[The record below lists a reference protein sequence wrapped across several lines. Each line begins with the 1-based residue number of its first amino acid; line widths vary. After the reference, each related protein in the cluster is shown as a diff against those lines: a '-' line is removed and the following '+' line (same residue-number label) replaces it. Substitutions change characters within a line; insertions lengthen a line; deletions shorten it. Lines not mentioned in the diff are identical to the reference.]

1 MALGTSMRRPS
12 VFPVSGRFKSAGFTL
27 VELLVVITILGL
39 LAGISSG
46 AYQKAI
52 SKASMASEINAGK
65 NLIQAYQVAATEN
78 GGKLLS
84 AYDASAK
91 DVKNANG
98 QPIAMSVVRARYPF
112 RLAPYFNY
120 QMTGVILVN
129 RNESQIAK
137 IMGTSGSMYD
147 YGLSVFPAM
156 GINRYLVGGYLGS
169 GGTVQYAS
177 ECIQSQGQTDKA
189 VIVFISAGD
198 PEVDGFEYVVSPQ
211 GPAGQWSSAKW
222 KKDSDP
228 GEYGHVAARYNGK
241 AVCAFLDGSVR
252 ILSIDELRDM
262 RLWSRNAALENNPN
276 YQPK

>member
-1 MALGTSMRRPS
+1 MRFGVSLGKRRLQ
-12 VFPVSGRFKSAGFTL
+12 SAGFTL
-27 VELLVVITILGL
+27 VELLVVIAILGL

-46 AYQKAI
+46 AYQKAM

-65 NLIQAYQVAATEN
+65 NLIQAYQLATTEN
-78 GGKLLS
+78 GGRFLL

-120 QMTGVILVN
+120 QMGGVILVN
-129 RNESQIAK
+129 RNESQIIK
-137 IMGTSGSMYD
+137 IMGPSGNMYD

-156 GINRYLVGGYLGS
+156 GINRYLVGGYMGS
-169 GGTVQYAS
+169 GGTVQFAS
-177 ECIQSQGQTDKA
+177 ECIQSQGQAEKS
-189 VIVFISAGD
+189 VIVFASAGETD
-198 PEVDGFEYVVSPQ
+198 VDGFEYVISPQ
-211 GPAGQWSSAKW
+211 GPAGQWSGAKW
-222 KKDSDP
+222 GKDSSP
-228 GEYGHVAARYNGK
+228 GDYGHVAARYDGR

-252 ILSIDELRDM
+252 VLSIDELRDM

>member
-1 MALGTSMRRPS
+1 MRFGVSLGKRRLQ
-12 VFPVSGRFKSAGFTL
+12 SAGFTL
-27 VELLVVITILGL
+27 VELLVVIAILGL

-46 AYQKAI
+46 AYQKAM

-65 NLIQAYQVAATEN
+65 NLIQAYQLATTEN
-78 GGKLLS
+78 GGRFLP

-120 QMTGVILVN
+120 QMGGVILVN
-129 RNESQIAK
+129 RNESQIIK
-137 IMGTSGSMYD
+137 IMGPSGNMYD

-156 GINRYLVGGYLGS
+156 GINRYLVGGYMGS

-177 ECIQSQGQTDKA
+177 ECIQSQGQAEKS
-189 VIVFISAGD
+189 VIVFASAGETD
-198 PEVDGFEYVVSPQ
+198 VDGFEYVVSPQ
-211 GPAGQWSSAKW
+211 GPAGQWSGAKW

-228 GEYGHVAARYNGK
+228 GEYGHVSARYDGK
-241 AVCAFLDGSVR
+241 AVCAFLDGSVKV
-252 ILSIDELRDM
+252 LSIDELRDM

>member
-1 MALGTSMRRPS
+1 MALSKSMKTCRTLRTERRFES
-12 VFPVSGRFKSAGFTL
+12 EGFTL

-46 AYQKAI
+46 AYQKAMT
-52 SKASMASEINAGK
+52 KASMASEINAGK
-65 NLIQAYQVAATEN
+65 NLIQAYQLATTEN
-78 GGKLLS
+78 DGRLLP

-120 QMTGVILVN
+120 QMSGVILVN
-129 RNESQIAK
+129 RNESQIIK
-137 IMGTSGSMYD
+137 IMGPSEAWYD

-177 ECIQSQGQTDKA
+177 ECIQSQGQADKS
-189 VIVFISAGD
+189 VIVFASAGD
-198 PEVDGFEYVVSPQ
+198 PQVDGFEYVVSPK
-211 GPAGQWSSAKW
+211 GPAGQWSGAKW
-222 KKDSDP
+222 TKDSDP
-228 GEYGHVAARYNGK
+228 GSYGHVAARFDGK
-241 AVCAFLDGSVR
+241 AVAAFLDGSVKA
-252 ILSIDELRDM
+252 LSIDELRDM

>member
-1 MALGTSMRRPS
+1 MSRTRFGVSLGKRRLQ
-12 VFPVSGRFKSAGFTL
+12 SAGFTL
-27 VELLVVITILGL
+27 VELLVVIAILGL

-46 AYQKAI
+46 AYQKAM

-65 NLIQAYQVAATEN
+65 NLIQAYQLATTEN
-78 GGKLLS
+78 GGRFLP

-120 QMTGVILVN
+120 QMGGVILVN
-129 RNESQIAK
+129 RNESQIIK
-137 IMGTSGSMYD
+137 IMGPSGNMYD

-156 GINRYLVGGYLGS
+156 GINRYLVGGYVGS

-177 ECIQSQGQTDKA
+177 ECIQSQGQAEKS
-189 VIVFISAGD
+189 VIVFASAGETD
-198 PEVDGFEYVVSPQ
+198 MDGFEYVISPQ
-211 GPAGQWSSAKW
+211 GPAGQWNGAKW
-222 KKDSDP
+222 TKDSSP
-228 GEYGHVAARYNGK
+228 GEYGHVAARYGGK

-252 ILSIDELRDM
+252 VLSIDELRDM
-262 RLWSRNAALENNPN
+262 RLWSRNAALENNPG

>member
-1 MALGTSMRRPS
+1 MALGMSMRS
-12 VFPVSGRFKSAGFTL
+12 SCVFRASRRFKSAGFTL
-27 VELLVVITILGL
+27 VELLVVITISGL

-46 AYQKAI
+46 AYQKAM

-65 NLIQAYQVAATEN
+65 NLIQAYQIATTEN
-78 GGKLLS
+78 GGRFLP

-98 QPIAMSVVRARYPF
+98 KPIVMSVVRARYPF

-120 QMTGVILVN
+120 QLEGTVLVN
-129 RNESQIAK
+129 RNESQIVK
-137 IMGTSGSMYD
+137 MMGSSGSMYD

-156 GINRYLVGGYLGS
+156 GINRYLVGGYVGS
-169 GGTVQYAS
+169 GGTVQYPS
-177 ECIQSQGQTDKA
+177 ECIQSQGQADKA
-189 VIVFISAGD
+189 VIVFASAGD

-252 ILSIDELRDM
+252 GLSIDDLRDM